1 MKHPGK
7 DDDKV
12 DCSLRDKLFNDVFTL
27 SIILY
32 NAGSLIGGLIN
43 DKLGFF
49 YGQIINVIPNI
60 IGLVIFGFIESNEM
74 LIWAGWPL
82 G

>member
-1 MKHPGK
+1 M
-7 DDDKV
+7 
-12 DCSLRDKLFNDVFTL
+12 
-27 SIILY
+27 LY
-32 NAGSLIGGLIN
+32 NAGSLVGGLIN

-49 YGQIINVIPNI
+49 YGQIINVFPTI
-60 IGLVIFGFIESNEM
+60 IGLVIFGFIESNDL